1 MVGIRTKLI
10 IFMNLLIIAI
20 GSISSIYLLIHEKN
34 QQKKRLEELG
44 ISLVRLLSQDN
55 EVRDAVRYTQHAFL
69 SIPLKRIKVLDRE
82 GQIGYWR
89 ISDGLTTIA
98 EEKFSHINIRIH
110 EVPTNRDF
118 KNTDVPRVNRIVT
131 DSGEVFYDFF
141 APIFEKQT
149 FSEELLAAQ
158 VFSEFSPEVKPNI
171 LGYAQ
176 IGLSTYRFNEKIR
189 KVILYSIIPM
199 GFGIVMGGIGVV
211 LFLTK
216 YLVSPLKRLADVTVE
231 IACGNLDRTVD
242 VRSRDEIGQLSVNFN
257 KMTRALGKSYAE
269 LKDEIA
275 ERKCAEDLL
284 RRWVKMEELVA
295 TISTNFINL
304 APAEVDVGIN
314 RALQLI
320 GEFTGIDRGYIFLFS
335 EDKKIIRNTHEWCAE
350 GIEPQIEHLKE
361 VPVDYFPWPAE
372 KLEKLE
378 TIYIP
383 RVSELPEF
391 ANTEKE
397 ILQAHDIKSLV
408 IVPMG
413 YGGSP
418 VGFLGLDSV
427 WKEKTWIEQDIT
439 LFKMVGEIF
448 ANALEH
454 RRKVEMLRN
463 AHDQLEIRVKER
475 TAELLMTNNLLEA
488 EITEHK
494 KARGELKKYEILV
507 SEITDLPYICDNK
520 GNILFVNHIF
530 EKLTGH
536 KLDEFL
542 GKSFAPLYD
551 EENLE
556 KAMDV
561 YTRTLR
567 GESPQYEL
575 YFKDTGVL
583 CEYKNL
589 PLRDECGNIIGVI
602 GTARDITERKRMM
615 DELRQAKEY
624 AENLIET
631 ANVIVLGLDT
641 EGNVNV
647 FNQTAEEITGYKKE
661 EIIGKNCFDIL
672 TPKDKYP
679 YVWDEFVK
687 RRNIGQFNKPYEN
700 PIITKSGKTRYISWQ
715 ISDVRDRGKLIGGIA
730 FGNDITDQKRM
741 QVLVERVRLMSFV
754 KDVSIAFGREETLQ
768 DMLSHCAKAVVD
780 HLDAAFARIWILN
793 EKENVL
799 ELQASAGM
807 YTHINGIHSRVPVG
821 KFKIGRIALERQA
834 HLTNSVHDDPYIS
847 DPEWARREEI
857 VSFAGYPLITSDRLV
872 GVVAMFSRKPMNDF
886 VIRALASASDII
898 AMGIDRKHAEQIR
911 VVNLHYFESIN
922 KISTVINQTMDI
934 SLMVKNIVNTIRT
947 IFKCDHVFISY
958 PCDSTVRS
966 MVLQFESESD
976 ESHIFHNELLKFP
989 EAIGDVQEDIQV
1001 LLNSKEPLV
1010 FNITENIDNAY
1021 IEFLKGILPVRSL
1034 MMIAVHP
1041 SIGKPWML
1049 GLLQCAHVR
1058 DWTRDEQRLF
1068 KDISYKI
1075 ADTLTNMLLYRNL
1088 QLSEDKQRTLLENL
1102 PQKVFYKDK
1111 NSVYV
1116 SCNENYAKDLKIK
1129 PDEIIGKTDF
1139 DFFPKVLAEKYR
1151 IDDNRIMESRKAEDM
1166 EEKYIMDGRE
1176 CIVHTI
1182 KTPMKGEKGEIIGIL
1197 GVFWDITE
1205 KVALQMEAVRT
1216 RHLASLGELA
1226 AGVAHE
1232 INNPITGV
1240 INCAQIL
1247 SDRSSDGSKDKDI
1260 ANRIIK
1266 EGKRIADIVNNLLC
1280 FSSPRGS
1287 KEKNNVSIHE
1297 ILSDTLIMAETQLE
1311 KEGINL
1317 RLNIPRTLPK
1327 VIAHHQQIQQVF
1339 LNLISNAR
1347 YALNQKYTDTHENK
1361 ILEISGEETTMNNNR
1376 YVKIT
1381 FYDHGTGI
1389 PSNMIDKVMDPFFTI
1404 KPRGRGTGL
1413 GLSISHGIIV
1423 EHGGTIA
1430 INSIEGEFTKV
1441 AVALPA
1447 SKAL

>member
-10 IFMNLLIIAI
+10 IFMNLLLIAI
-20 GSISSIYLLIHEKN
+20 SAMSSVYLLIHAKN
-34 QQKKRLEELG
+34 QQKERLEEMG
-44 ISLVRLLSQDN
+44 ISLVMLLSQDN
-55 EVRDAVRYTQHAFL
+55 EVRHALKYTQPAFL
-69 SIPLKRIKVLDRE
+69 GIPLKRIELLDRE
-82 GQIGYWR
+82 KQIGYWR
-89 ISDGLTTIA
+89 ISDGQTTLVG
-98 EEKFSHINIRIH
+98 EKFPQTNIQIP
-110 EVPTNRDF
+110 VIPTNRDF
-118 KNTDVPRVNRIVT
+118 KNTDVPIVNRVVA

-141 APIFEKQT
+141 MPIFEKLT
-149 FSEELLAAQ
+149 FSEESLAAQ
-158 VFSEFSPEVKPNI
+158 VFGECSPEVKPRI

-176 IGLSTYRFNEKIR
+176 IGLSTYRLNEKI
-189 KVILYSIIPM
+189 KKIILYSIIPM
-199 GFGIVMGGIGVV
+199 GIGIVVGGIGIV

-216 YLVSPLKRLADVTVE
+216 YLVFPLKRLADVTVD
-231 IACGNLDRTVD
+231 IASGNLDRTVD
-242 VRSRDEIGQLSVNFN
+242 VYSRDEIGQLSMNFN

-269 LKDEIA
+269 LKGEIA

-284 RRWVKMEELVA
+284 HRWVRMEELVA

-304 APAEVDVGIN
+304 AADEVDAGIN

-335 EDKKIIRNTHEWCAE
+335 EDKKTIRNTHEWCAD
-350 GIEPQIEHLKE
+350 GIEPQIENLKE
-361 VPVDYFPWPAE
+361 VPVEYFPWPAE

-397 ILQAHDIKSLV
+397 ILQAHEIKSLV
-408 IVPMG
+408 IVPMA
-413 YGGSP
+413 YGGYP

-427 WKEKTWIEQDIT
+427 WEEKTWIEQDIT

-448 ANALEH
+448 SNALEH
-454 RRKVEMLRN
+454 RHKVEMLRN
-463 AHDQLEIRVKER
+463 ARDQLEIRVKER
-475 TAELLMTNNLLEA
+475 TAELLMANKLLA
-488 EITEHK
+488 EEIAEHK
-494 KARGELKKYEILV
+494 KARGELKKYEILI
-507 SEITDLPYICDNK
+507 SEIDDLPYICDTK
-520 GNILFVNHIF
+520 GNILFVNHMF

-536 KLDEFL
+536 KREEFQ
-542 GKSFAPLYD
+542 GKPFAPLFD
-551 EENLE
+551 EENL
-556 KAMDV
+556 KKGMDA
-561 YTRTLR
+561 YTRTLK
-567 GESPQYEL
+567 GESPLYEV

-589 PLRDECGNIIGVI
+589 PLRDENGNIIGVI

-615 DELRQAKEY
+615 DELKQAKEY

-631 ANVIVLGLDT
+631 ANVMVIGLDT
-641 EGNVNV
+641 AGNVNV
-647 FNQTAEEITGYKKE
+647 FNQTAEKITGYKKE

-672 TPKDKYP
+672 TPRDKYP
-679 YVWDEFVK
+679 YIWDEFVK

-700 PIITKSGKTRYISWQ
+700 PIITKSGNTRYVSWQ

-741 QVLVERVRLMSFV
+741 QVMAERVRLMSFV
-754 KDVSIAFGREETLQ
+754 RDVSIAFGRDETLQ
-768 DMLSHCAKAVVD
+768 DMLSHCAEAVVE
-780 HLDAAFARIWILN
+780 HLDAAFARIWTLN
-793 EKENVL
+793 EMENML

-821 KFKIGRIALERQA
+821 KLKIGRIAFERQA
-834 HLTNSVHDDPYIS
+834 YLTNSINDDPYIS
-847 DPEWARREEI
+847 DSEWARREKI

-872 GVVAMFSRKPMNDF
+872 GVVAMFSRKPLNDF

-911 VVNLHYFESIN
+911 VTNLHYFESMN
-922 KISTVINQTMDI
+922 KISTVISQTMDI
-934 SLMVKNIVNTIRT
+934 SLMVKNVVDTIRT
-947 IFKCDHVFISY
+947 IFKCDHVFMSY
-958 PCDSTVRS
+958 PCAPAVRS
-966 MVLQFESESD
+966 MVLQFESEGD
-976 ESHIFHNELLKFP
+976 GSHISHNELAKFP
-989 EAIGDVQEDIQV
+989 EAMGDVREDIQV
-1001 LLNSKEPLV
+1001 LLNSKEPLI
-1010 FNITENIDNAY
+1010 FNITENVDNAY
-1021 IEFLKGILPVRSL
+1021 IEFLKGMLSVQSL

-1041 SIGKPWML
+1041 SIGNPWML
-1049 GLLQCAHVR
+1049 GLLQCDHVR
-1058 DWTRDEQRLF
+1058 EWTDDEKRLCR
-1068 KDISYKI
+1068 DISYKV
-1075 ADTLTNMLLYRNL
+1075 ADALTNMLLYRDL

-1129 PDEIIGKTDF
+1129 PDDIIGKTDF

-1151 IDDNRIMESRKAEDM
+1151 ADDKRIMESGNTEDM

-1176 CIVHTI
+1176 CIIHTI
-1182 KTPMKGEKGEIIGIL
+1182 KTPMKDEKGGIIGIL
-1197 GVFWDITE
+1197 GVFWDVTE
-1205 KVALQMEAVRT
+1205 KIALQMEAVRT

-1247 SDRSSDGSKDKDI
+1247 SDGSSDGSKDKDI

-1280 FSSPRGS
+1280 FSRPHGS

-1311 KEGINL
+1311 KEGIKL

-1327 VIAHHQQIQQVF
+1327 VFVHHQQIQQVF

-1347 YALNQKYTDTHENK
+1347 YALNQKYTGNHENK
-1361 ILEISGEETTMNNNR
+1361 ILEISGKETIMDNSR

-1381 FYDHGTGI
+1381 FYDHGMGI
-1389 PSNMIDKVMDPFFTI
+1389 PSNMIGKVMDPFFTM

-1423 EHGGTIA
+1423 EHGGKITID
-1430 INSIEGEFTKV
+1430 SVEGEFAQVSVT
-1441 AVALPA
+1441 LPA
-1447 SKAL
+1447 SKTL